1 MNFFESE
8 VLKGKYFIPKSR
20 DRLRATMVNLFILV
34 GAFIMLL
41 YAYENLTQ
49 GYYVMLMVELFIVL
63 ILMVAYLVFPY
74 YVTINHTSYM
84 ILGALTFLLSMS
96 LIVPDQD
103 PELSLF
109 WLASLPI
116 FVFFFLGVEKGIR
129 WSTNMFFILLFIP
142 LVSYVSGVK
151 FVYEWE
157 LLSQIVL
164 GYLVVSYMLY
174 IIERERSSYEERL
187 NVALEEN
194 KILFKE
200 VHHRTKN
207 NMQVVMGLLETQS
220 FKIDDPKYKK
230 MFETHVDRL
239 KAMSLMHKN
248 LYSNHSYEE
257 VDIQEYLEEI
267 AQSLQT
273 YTEYSIN
280 TDIDPIVVDMKT
292 AMNLGLIFNEA
303 VTNAIEHAF
312 DGEDGTIDISFKQQG
327 NRYCLTIE
335 DNGRGFDTSKTYK
348 SLGLTLIKDLGAT
361 FPGNNISID
370 GNEGVKIKIFF
381 DKEKN
386 SNGVT

>member
-1 MNFFESE
+1 MKFFEEE

-34 GAFIMLL
+34 GAFILLL
-41 YAYENLTQ
+41 YAYENLVQ
-49 GYYVMLMVELFIVL
+49 GYYVMLMVDMFIIA
-63 ILMVAYLVFPY
+63 ILMVAYLIFPHY
-74 YVTINHTSYM
+74 IDVNHTSYM

-96 LIVPDQD
+96 LIIPDQD

-109 WLASLPI
+109 WLAALPI

-129 WSTNMFFILLFIP
+129 WSTNMFIVLLFIP
-142 LVSYVSGVK
+142 LFSYLTGVK

-174 IIERERSSYEERL
+174 VIESERSSYEERL
-187 NVALEEN
+187 NIALEEN

-207 NMQVVMGLLETQS
+207 NMQVVMSLLESQS

-273 YTEYSIN
+273 YTEHNIN
-280 TDIDPIVVDMKT
+280 TDIEPIIVDMKI

-303 VTNAIEHAF
+303 VTNSIEHAF
-312 DGEDGTIDISFKQQG
+312 DDEIGNIDISFKKVG
-327 NRYCLTIE
+327 TRYSLCIE
-335 DNGRGFDTSKTYK
+335 DNGKGYDTSKTYK
-348 SLGLTLIKDLGAT
+348 SLGLTLIKDLSAT
-361 FPGNNISID
+361 FPNSSISI
-370 GNEGVKIKIFF
+370 EGDKGVNIKIYF
-381 DKEKN
+381 DQVKEA
-386 SNGVT
+386 

>member
-1 MNFFESE
+1 MNFFEAE

-41 YAYENLTQ
+41 YAYENLIQ
-49 GYYVMLMVELFIVL
+49 GYYVMLLIELIIVF

-74 YVTINHTSYM
+74 YVNINHTSYM

-129 WSTNMFFILLFIP
+129 WSTNMFIVLLFIP
-142 LVSYVSGVK
+142 LFSYVSGIK

-174 IIERERSSYEERL
+174 IIESERSSYEDKL

-194 KILFKE
+194 KILLKE

-207 NMQVVMGLLETQS
+207 NMQVVMSLLEAQS

-230 MFETHVDRL
+230 MFEAHVDRL
-239 KAMSLMHKN
+239 KAMSLIHKN

-267 AQSLQT
+267 AQNLQT
-273 YTEYSIN
+273 YTEYTIN
-280 TDIDPIVVDMKT
+280 TDIDPIVLDMKT

-312 DGEDGTIDISFKQQG
+312 DGDNGTIDISFKQQG
-327 NRYCLTIE
+327 ERYSLLIK
-335 DNGRGFDTSKTYK
+335 DNGKGFDTSKTYK
-348 SLGLTLIKDLGAT
+348 SLGLTLIKDLSAT
-361 FPGNNISID
+361 LTNSTIVID
-370 GNEGVKIKIFF
+370 GTEGVTIKIFF
-381 DKEKN
+381 NKEEN
-386 SNGVT
+386 T

>member
-1 MNFFESE
+1 
-8 VLKGKYFIPKSR
+8 
-20 DRLRATMVNLFILV
+20 
-34 GAFIMLL
+34 
-41 YAYENLTQ
+41 
-49 GYYVMLMVELFIVL
+49 
-63 ILMVAYLVFPY
+63 
-74 YVTINHTSYM
+74 M

-129 WSTNMFFILLFIP
+129 WSTNMFIVLLFIP
-142 LVSYVSGVK
+142 LFSYVSGVK

-174 IIERERSSYEERL
+174 IIESERSSYEDKL

-194 KILFKE
+194 KILLKE

-207 NMQVVMGLLETQS
+207 NMQVVMSLLEAQS

-230 MFETHVDRL
+230 MFEAHVDRL
-239 KAMSLMHKN
+239 KAMSLIHKN

-267 AQSLQT
+267 AQNLQT
-273 YTEYSIN
+273 YTEYTIN
-280 TDIDPIVVDMKT
+280 TDIDPIVLDMKT

-312 DGEDGTIDISFKQQG
+312 DGDNGTINISFKQKG
-327 NRYCLTIE
+327 ERYSLLIK
-335 DNGRGFDTSKTYK
+335 DNGKGFDTSKTYK
-348 SLGLTLIKDLGAT
+348 SLGLTLIKDLSAT
-361 FPGNNISID
+361 LTNSTIVID
-370 GNEGVKIKIFF
+370 GTEGVTIKIFF
-381 DKEKN
+381 NKEEN
-386 SNGVT
+386 T

>member
-1 MNFFESE
+1 MKFFEEE

-34 GAFIMLL
+34 GAFILLL
-41 YAYENLTQ
+41 YAYENLVQ
-49 GYYVMLMVELFIVL
+49 GYYVMLMVDMFIIA
-63 ILMVAYLVFPY
+63 ILMVAYLIFPHY
-74 YVTINHTSYM
+74 IDVNHTSYM

-96 LIVPDQD
+96 LIIPDQD

-109 WLASLPI
+109 WLAALPI

-129 WSTNMFFILLFIP
+129 WSTNMFIVLLFIP
-142 LVSYVSGVK
+142 LFSYLTGVK

-174 IIERERSSYEERL
+174 VIESERSSYEERL
-187 NVALEEN
+187 NIALEEN

-207 NMQVVMGLLETQS
+207 NMQVVMSLLESQS

-273 YTEYSIN
+273 YTEHNIN
-280 TDIDPIVVDMKT
+280 TDIEPIIVDMKI

-303 VTNAIEHAF
+303 VTNSIEHAF
-312 DGEDGTIDISFKQQG
+312 DDEIGNIDISFKKVG
-327 NRYCLTIE
+327 TRYSLCIE
-335 DNGRGFDTSKTYK
+335 DNGKGYDTSKTYK
-348 SLGLTLIKDLGAT
+348 SLGLTLIKDLSAT
-361 FPGNNISID
+361 FPNSSISIEGD
-370 GNEGVKIKIFF
+370 KGVKIKIYF
-381 DKEKN
+381 DQVKEA
-386 SNGVT
+386 

>member
-8 VLKGKYFIPKSR
+8 ILKGKYFPPKSR
-20 DRLRATMVNLFILV
+20 DRLRTTMVNLFILA
-34 GAFIMLL
+34 GAFVMLL
-41 YAYENLTQ
+41 YAYENLVQ
-49 GYYVMLMVELFIVL
+49 GYYLMLSVELFIIL
-63 ILMVAYLVFPY
+63 ILMVAYLVFPH
-74 YVTINHTSYM
+74 YVSINHTSYM
-84 ILGALTFLLSMS
+84 ILGALTFLLAMS

-109 WLASLPI
+109 WLAALPI

-129 WSTNMFFILLFIP
+129 WSINMFVVLLFIP
-142 LVSYVSGVK
+142 LISYVTETQ

-174 IIERERSSYEERL
+174 IIESERSSYEERL
-187 NVALEEN
+187 NIALEEN

-207 NMQVVMGLLETQS
+207 NMQVVMSLLESQA

-248 LYSNHSYEE
+248 LYTNHSYEE

-273 YTEYSIN
+273 YTKHHIH
-280 TDIDPIVVDMKT
+280 TDIDPIIIDMRI
-292 AMNLGLIFNEA
+292 AMNIGLIFNEA

-312 DGEDGTIDISFKQQG
+312 DGEEGNINISFKQLG
-327 NRYCLTIE
+327 ERYRLTIQ
-335 DNGRGFDTSKTYK
+335 DNGKGFDTSKTYK
-348 SLGLTLIKDLGAT
+348 SLGLTLIKDLSVT
-361 FPGNNISID
+361 LHHSTID
-370 GNEGVKIKIFF
+370 IQGENGTKIEIYF
-381 DKEKN
+381 DKEEQI
-386 SNGVT
+386 

>member
-1 MNFFESE
+1 MNFFEAE
-8 VLKGKYFIPKSR
+8 VLKGKYFPPKSR
-20 DRLRATMVNLFILV
+20 DRLRATMVNLFILI

-41 YAYENLTQ
+41 YAYENMVQ
-49 GYYVMLMVELFIVL
+49 GYYVMLSIELFIIF
-63 ILMVAYLVFPY
+63 ILMLAYLVFPHS
-74 YVTINHTSYM
+74 VNINHTSYM
-84 ILGALTFLLSMS
+84 ILGALTFLLAMS

-109 WLASLPI
+109 WLAALPI

-129 WSTNMFFILLFIP
+129 WSTNMFIVLLFIP
-142 LVSYVSGVK
+142 LVSYVTGVK

-174 IIERERSSYEERL
+174 IIESERSSYEARL
-187 NVALEEN
+187 NIALEEN

-207 NMQVVMGLLETQS
+207 NMQVVMSLLESQS

-273 YTEYSIN
+273 YTEYHIH
-280 TDIDPIVVDMKT
+280 TDIDPVFIDMRI

-303 VTNAIEHAF
+303 VTNSIEHAF
-312 DGEDGTIDISFKQQG
+312 DEEEGNIDISFKELG
-327 NRYCLTIE
+327 HRYLLSIE
-335 DNGRGFDTSKTYK
+335 DDGKGFDTSQTYK
-348 SLGLTLIKDLGAT
+348 SLGLSLIKDLSVT
-361 FPGNNISID
+361 LPHSTIDID
-370 GNEGVKIKIFF
+370 GEKGTKIHIYF
-381 DKEKN
+381 DKEEHL
-386 SNGVT
+386 